1 MFPADSLNVVLE
13 VFSGV
18 RDPSWTIQQ
27 GNSNYQ
33 EIIASLNSA
42 TLYEPDEAPPK
53 LGYQGF
59 VVQEVKQGQKQSQKL
74 VVGSETE
81 SLQLML
87 LRSSPEGKISS
98 NVRNIVEMEIRNG
111 NVSAMSRRRK
121 RYAPWYDPSHWNGPA
136 YVRRNNCYNYA
147 STIRNNTFAQP
158 GFGAGQPYPFL
169 FTAEDMKRA
178 TEADG
183 CVSLVAKKHMCAP
196 KGPEHLIALFV
207 YIGK

>member
-1 MFPADSLNVVLE
+1 M
-13 VFSGV
+13 FSGV

-33 EIIASLNSA
+33 EIIASLNNA

-136 YVRRNNCYNYA
+136 HVRRNNCYNYA